1 MALPNPAQSSAASVP
16 MSNSIKEAIATGI
29 KASLLTKQSSVLSKI
44 PIFGQALSERAE
56 EKKRA
61 LYESQ
66 GRDIVTG
73 RKLTKEEIEER
84 ERRKASMDAMGE
96 IREDVDLIRSILEK
110 AFGKPTSVLDGL
122 KKQAMPMIAPPSG
135 GSSPYQLADEVG
147 GNNLAAEEQKL
158 EQQQADKETQLEV
171 QEEDHTFF
179 EKLFAKYFGKSDA
192 DTNKQQAT
200 AGGGLLSK
208 IGGLFSGIAGAVDFL
223 ADAKTLGAGRML
235 GRGSRIGKAVSSAR
249 GLGGRI
255 LSGAGR
261 MIGVGGAA
269 AAAGGAAAATQA
281 TAPAT
286 QAAATTG
293 QAAAATTQAATP
305 AAGGAAAAT
314 QAATPAAKA
323 AATTG
328 QAAAATTQAAT
339 PAAGGFFSR
348 AWGAVKGIGS
358 KIGDTYGKVK
368 GLVGGI
374 GGLGK
379 VVLGAIGPLIETV
392 MSVTDIRGIRD
403 NPALSASEKKEA
415 IGKRIGQ
422 ALGTILG
429 GVGAMALLGPAGPLV
444 TAALDA
450 FGVGP
455 GALGSYLAEK
465 LGGEKL
471 YDIASSIPGLGFMK
485 VNEGVPT
492 SEELAPEMG
501 QEGMNVP
508 EGMSPEDAMKN
519 LGMNTPQLTPTEVAT
534 AIPTAIPSS
543 AASLSSLQMESS
555 ALKAAPQVAQVVA
568 PSNNA
573 IVNNNNNVSWMSSL
587 SPTRTGADIDEKVF
601 RLGLAF

>member
-110 AFGKPTSVLDGL
+110 AFGKPTAVLDGL

-147 GNNLAAEEQKL
+147 GNNLAAEEQRL

-281 TAPAT
+281 AAPAA
-286 QAAATTG
+286 Q
-293 QAAAATTQAATP
+293 
-305 AAGGAAAAT
+305 
-314 QAATPAAKA
+314 A

-348 AWGAVKGIGS
+348 AWGAVKGVGS
-358 KIGDTYGKVK
+358 TIGDTYGKVK

-450 FGVGP
+450 FGIGP

-519 LGMNTPQLTPTEVAT
+519 LGMNTSQLTPTEVAT

-543 AASLSSLQMESS
+543 AASLSSLQMESA

>member
-110 AFGKPTSVLDGL
+110 AFGKPTAVLDGL

-135 GSSPYQLADEVG
+135 DSSPYQLADEVG

-281 TAPAT
+281 
-286 QAAATTG
+286 
-293 QAAAATTQAATP
+293 
-305 AAGGAAAAT
+305 
-314 QAATPAAKA
+314 ATPAAKA

-348 AWGAVKGIGS
+348 AWGAVKGVGS
-358 KIGDTYGKVK
+358 TIGDTYGKVK

-450 FGVGP
+450 FGIGP

-519 LGMNTPQLTPTEVAT
+519 LGMNTSQLTPTEVAT